1 LTLDILANQVGS
13 ASRHRAGEQ
22 GHRQQVP
29 DYNRVIPTTTP
40 AHRLQGER
48 SCPALRR
55 GNSLEREIRGM
66 RLVLGNDRSKII
78 CTNSEQEEAEE
89 GSDRHKG
96 DALDVGFNINY
107 L

>member
-1 LTLDILANQVGS
+1 
-13 ASRHRAGEQ
+13 
-22 GHRQQVP
+22 
-29 DYNRVIPTTTP
+29 
-40 AHRLQGER
+40 
-48 SCPALRR
+48 
-55 GNSLEREIRGM
+55 M